1 MPHVG
6 GQELVFILVLA
17 LLFFGGKKLPELGSS
32 VGHSIQNFRRSVAEG
47 GGDTPSP
54 RPWAAEDTP
63 SPGGRAAE
71 SPGTAER
78 STAQRT

>member
-32 VGHSIQNFRRSVAEG
+32 VGHSIQNFKRSVAEG

-54 RPWAAEDTP
+54 RPEAGDDAP
-63 SPGGRAAE
+63 SPDAPVAG

-78 STAQRT
+78 S